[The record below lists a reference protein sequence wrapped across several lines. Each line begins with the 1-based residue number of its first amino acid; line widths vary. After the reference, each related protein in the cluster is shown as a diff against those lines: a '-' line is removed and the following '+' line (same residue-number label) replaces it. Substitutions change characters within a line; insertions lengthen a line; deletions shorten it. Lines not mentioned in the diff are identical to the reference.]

1 MNTSHSSPRAPRA
14 SGSRFIHNRTSS
26 PRSSF
31 ASSGSSSSRPVRS
44 FGSRP
49 TGGRPSGN
57 RFGGENRSR
66 SSAPKRGGRRGDFID
81 EKLFINKA
89 VQKHEEKYVAVHTFA
104 DFAIPEKLKENLIHK
119 GFIAPSPI
127 QDQAIPIGL
136 TGKDVIGI
144 AATGTGKTAAF
155 LIPLIAK
162 LMDPKNDKRI
172 MVLAPT
178 RELAQQIEAEFR
190 LFTRGMRLYSVTCVG
205 GSPITRQISELK
217 RGVHAVIGTPGRIKD
232 LIERKNINMQD
243 FGSIV
248 LDEADR
254 MLDMGFIPDMRYI
267 LGLMPKER
275 QTFFFSAT
283 LSTEIR
289 RLCDDFLTDPVSISL
304 KTRDTSSSVEQNV
317 VRVSDQ
323 SKKLDILA
331 EILSRPEASKVLIFR
346 EMKRKVDELAR
357 ELSGRGFKALALH
370 GDMRNR
376 ERDRAVKALASGEA
390 HIVIATDVAA
400 RGIDI
405 PDITHVINYDIPQ
418 TYDTYIH
425 RIGRTGRANKV
436 GHALTFV

>member
-1 MNTSHSSPRAPRA
+1 MNTSHFKPRAPRA
-14 SGSRFIHNRTSS
+14 GSSRFTRS
-26 PRSSF
+26 P
-31 ASSGSSSSRPVRS
+31 GSSSGHAPRGSFSVRRPA
-44 FGSRP
+44 
-49 TGGRPSGN
+49 GGRPSGN
-57 RFGGENRSR
+57 RFGGKPAFRGSR
-66 SSAPKRGGRRGDFID
+66 PSGPKRGGRRGDFID
-81 EKLFINKA
+81 EKLFVNKA
-89 VQKHEEKYVAVHTFA
+89 VQKTEETYTPIHTFN
-104 DFAIPEKLKENLIHK
+104 DFLIPEKLKENLIHK
-119 GFIAPSPI
+119 GFMAPSPI
-127 QDQAIPIGL
+127 QDQAIPVGL
-136 TGKDVIGI
+136 TGKDIIGI

-155 LIPLIAK
+155 LIPLITK
-162 LMDPKNDKRI
+162 LMDPKNEKRI

-190 LFTRGMRLYSVTCVG
+190 LFTRGMRLWSVTCVG
-205 GSPITRQISELK
+205 GSPILRQIRELD

-232 LIERKNINMQD
+232 LIERKKINMQD

-267 LGLMPKER
+267 LGLMPVER

-283 LSTEIR
+283 LSAEIR
-289 RLCDDFLTDPVSISL
+289 RLCDDFLKQPVSISL
-304 KTRDTSSSVEQNV
+304 KTRDTSSSVEQDV

-331 EILSRPEASKVLIFR
+331 DILSRPEASKVLIFR
-346 EMKRKVDELAR
+346 EMKRRVDELAR
-357 ELSGRGFKALALH
+357 ELSARGFKALALH